1 MKTKVR
7 NNYIKE
13 SLLEYSNL
21 ADTLKEN
28 TQATLKDILKEAVLE
43 QYAKILTEDEDKEYD
58 VEEVEDTDSETQS
71 DDVAADDA
79 AAEGTD
85 SEDDAN
91 GVDGDADDLETPDEE
106 GVDSAD
112 SVDDAVDTEIDDEN
126 DDEEWSDFDEKYKV
140 SDNQYDF
147 SEANDD
153 DVVKVYKLLKDDDQV
168 VVTKDNDKVEIKD
181 NETGVEYLIQLN
193 SDSDGEL
200 VPEETE
206 ETEFEIE
213 GGDDNFGDEE
223 TEFEIEDEDNMNES
237 RIYEL
242 ALNEY
247 NSNVGYTDN
256 YQDKDVMTSDGVS
269 EPGKNVNDWDKG
281 VPHDTKKPWSGKKGD
296 KKENQP
302 FHAEKGKQVEESVD
316 VEGDAAE
323 ESINELK
330 TRQEHTANVGSTS
343 RTDGDNGNR
352 RRKARSFHTAE
363 KGQETGTVDNAYA
376 PSSNATNES
385 IMRKA
390 EKIFKENKQLKS
402 ALMEFKKTLQEAAV
416 TNVSLGHI
424 VRLVMENST
433 SNDEKKEIVER
444 FSNEVKSIEDSKALY
459 ESISRDLKKKSKM
472 DINEGTDFNA
482 VRQINE
488 TQIYKSEDLLGS
500 LDLMHRICK

>member
-1 MKTKVR
+1 MKNKIR

-43 QYAKILTEDEDKEYD
+43 QYAKLLTEDEDKDYD
-58 VEEVEDTDSETQS
+58 VEEVEDTDAETQS
-71 DDVAADDA
+71 DDVVADENA
-79 AAEGTD
+79 TEGMEPEDEVGEVGD
-85 SEDDAN
+85 SAVED
-91 GVDGDADDLETPDEE
+91 ETPDEE
-106 GVDSAD
+106 DAD
-112 SVDDAVDTEIDDEN
+112 AADGTDEIAEDET
-126 DDEEWSDFDEKYKV
+126 DGDVEGEWSDFDEKYKV

-153 DVVKVYKLLKDDDQV
+153 DIVKVYKLLKDDDQV
-168 VVTKDNDKVEIKD
+168 VVTKDNDKVQIKD
-181 NETGVEYLIQLN
+181 NETGAEYLVQL
-193 SDSDGEL
+193 DGGADEAG
-200 VPEETE
+200 VAPEESETEFEVESGDDDFGNE
-206 ETEFEIE
+206 ETEFELE
-213 GGDDNFGDEE
+213 DD
-223 TEFEIEDEDNMNES
+223 DNMNES

-256 YQDKDVMTSDGVS
+256 YQNKDVMTSDGVS

-302 FHAEKGKQVEESVD
+302 FHAEKGKQVEEGD
-316 VEGDAAE
+316 ENLEGE

-330 TRQEHTANVGSTS
+330 TRQEHTANIGSTS

-352 RRKARSFHTAE
+352 ARKARNFHTAE
-363 KGQETGTVDNAYA
+363 KGQETGTPDNAYKSQA
-376 PSSNATNES
+376 NEA
-385 IMRKA
+385 IKRKA
-390 EKIFKENKQLKS
+390 EKIFRENKELKA
-402 ALMEFKKTLQEAAV
+402 ALTEFKKTLQEAAV

-433 SNDEKKEIVER
+433 TNDEKKEIVER
-444 FSNEVKSIEDSKALY
+444 FSNNVNTVEDSKALY

-472 DINEGTDFNA
+472 DINESKEFNA
-482 VRQINE
+482 TRQINE
-488 TQIYKSEDLLGS
+488 TQIYKSDDLLGS

>member
-1 MKTKVR
+1 MKNKVR

-43 QYAKILTEDEDKEYD
+43 QYAKVLTEDEDKDEDKDYD
-58 VEEVEDTDSETQS
+58 VEEVEDTDFETQS
-71 DDVAADDA
+71 DDDVADDA
-79 AAEGTD
+79 TDGMD
-85 SEDDAN
+85 SEDTEDE
-91 GVDGDADDLETPDEE
+91 VGDETDDEVAPDEE
-106 GVDSAD
+106 DLDDVDTAD
-112 SVDDAVDTEIDDEN
+112 DVVDDSTDDVE
-126 DDEEWSDFDEKYKV
+126 DGWSDFDEKYKV
-140 SDNQYDF
+140 SDSQYDF

-153 DVVKVYKLLKDDDQV
+153 DIVKVYKLLKDDDQI

-181 NETGVEYLIQLN
+181 NETGAEYLIQLG
-193 SDSDGEL
+193 SDNDFEDD
-200 VPEETE
+200 VDDA
-206 ETEFEIE
+206 EFEIE
-213 GGDDNFGDEE
+213 SDDDFGDDTNELEND
-223 TEFEIEDEDNMNES
+223 IDDMNES
-237 RIYEL
+237 RIFEL

-256 YQDKDVMTSDGVS
+256 YQNKDVMTSDGVA

-281 VPHDTKKPWSGKKGD
+281 VPHDTKKPWSGKKGG

-302 FHAEKGKQVEESVD
+302 FHAEKGKQVEEAF
-316 VEGDAAE
+316 ELE
-323 ESINELK
+323 LETPINELK

-352 RRKARSFHTAE
+352 RRKGRSYHTAE
-363 KGQETGTVDNAYA
+363 KGQVTGTGDNAYS
-376 PSSNATNES
+376 PSVDIDVNIKNES
-385 IMRKA
+385 VMIKA
-390 EKIFKENKQLKS
+390 DKIFKENKQLKS
-402 ALMEFKKTLQEAAV
+402 ALTEFRKTLQEAAV

-459 ESISRDLKKKSKM
+459 EAISRDLKKKTKM
-472 DINEGTDFNA
+472 DINEATEFGATK
-482 VRQINE
+482 QINE
-488 TQIYKSEDLLGS
+488 TQIYRSEDLLGS